1 MRPNPGKIRDRRGGL
16 AGARRHGL
24 PKDCRRSRC
33 RSEECCRQKE
43 KPPDPHDLHPVS
55 VHFLRFSLSLAAR
68 CTPREQVLVL
78 ARRTWLQV
86 VLEVLE
92 RRLDFDHKPS
102 PMTSTS
108 TRNAIWSNG
117 SSTKSSIFVALQR
130 YEKTA
135 LSFASM
141 LFLVGAMIW
150 LR

>member
-16 AGARRHGL
+16 ARARCRHGL

-33 RSEECCRQKE
+33 RSQECRRQQE
-43 KPPDPHDLHPVS
+43 IPPDPHDLLPVS
-55 VHFLRFSLSLAAR
+55 VHFLRFCLSLATS

-117 SSTKSSIFVALQR
+117 SCWAVDPDRMGPSHGPNGVVADSL
-130 YEKTA
+130 A
-135 LSFASM
+135 
-141 LFLVGAMIW
+141 GA
-150 LR
+150 RA